1 MTDMAITFG
10 SLFLIQKI
18 DFTNP
23 QNAFYAQCTF
33 GALQLATLL
42 VYVYIYNKVN
52 SKPNNTI
59 VRVPTNPPSMFSR
72 PDPNE
77 PMTEQT
83 TTEYDLAQLKKLFTQ
98 SLFSIG
104 ITVFLFIKMGIIQP
118 MAMQSVMVPQNLFKN
133 KLFKIYIL
141 GQPESKFPRPWVEES
156 PFSMGQPAA
165 EETPATEQID
175 NSNNITIPKAKD
187 TKTSSSSSSS
197 TTTTTKSRAKVTEIN
212 ESESSSEESEKEEKT
227 KKNKKKYL

>member
-23 QNAFYAQCTF
+23 QNAFYAQCAF
-33 GALQLATLL
+33 GAIQLASIL
-42 VYVYIYNKVN
+42 VYVYIYNKIN
-52 SKPNNTI
+52 SKPNNTV

-83 TTEYDLAQLKKLFTQ
+83 VTEYDLAQLKKLFTQ

-104 ITVFLFIKMGIIQP
+104 ITIFLFIKMSIIQP
-118 MAMQSVMVPQNLFKN
+118 MAMQTVMAPQNLFKN

-175 NSNNITIPKAKD
+175 NSNNITIPKASKD
-187 TKTSSSSSSS
+187 T

-212 ESESSSEESEKEEKT
+212 DESSSEESEKEEKT

>member
-33 GALQLATLL
+33 GALQLATIL

-83 TTEYDLAQLKKLFTQ
+83 ATEYDLAQLKKLFTQ
-98 SLFSIG
+98 SLFTIG
-104 ITVFLFIKMGIIQP
+104 ITVFLFFKMSIIQP
-118 MAMQSVMVPQNLFKN
+118 MAMQCVMAPQNLFKN

-175 NSNNITIPKAKD
+175 NSNNITIPKP
-187 TKTSSSSSSS
+187 
-197 TTTTTKSRAKVTEIN
+197 TTTTTTTTTKDSTTKSRAKVTEIN